1 MDLICRKIQNS
12 DDVDALSRDIIAIII
27 SNVFIPMVFQSVN
40 GSET

>member
-27 SNVFIPMVFQSVN
+27 SKCFHSYGV
-40 GSET
+40 SEREWI